1 MIFQIVI
8 TIICLIRCAI
18 TSEFST
24 SMYERDSWN
33 KTKNKWPAELYING
47 KNPKSSF
54 DNEFNV
60 EKKLTTLCDKIESL
74 PQNTANHDIANQQK
88 NDKPSQYKGVSWHRQ
103 SRKWCVFV
111 RLKDKKIK
119 YGGTF
124 NDELDAA
131 KRVNQLCE
139 DLGITPKNSAISAIP
154 NQQYQA
160 KEKTSQYK
168 GVSYDKQTGKWLARF
183 HFKGQ
188 TPKYGGQF
196 NDEQDAA
203 KKVNQICKG
212 FGIPLQNPGIN
223 GMPNQQHETKEKAS
237 QHKGVTYDK
246 GTGKWRA
253 RCQLK
258 GQTPTYGGVFEDEL
272 HAAIK
277 VNELCKDFGIPEY
290 NPTISAIPNHEYQ
303 KKEKTSQYKGVTW
316 QKETGNWS
324 VLMSR
329 KGGKKE
335 YGVFKNEL
343 DAAKMKREKKS
354 QYKGVHWNAHCEK
367 WGVRLYM
374 KEKKNENME
383 ECSKMS
389 WMQQRERIKFVKN

>member
-1 MIFQIVI
+1 
-8 TIICLIRCAI
+8 L
-18 TSEFST
+18 
-24 SMYERDSWN
+24 
-33 KTKNKWPAELYING
+33 
-47 KNPKSSF
+47 
-54 DNEFNV
+54 
-60 EKKLTTLCDKIESL
+60 
-74 PQNTANHDIANQQK
+74 
-88 NDKPSQYKGVSWHRQ
+88 
-103 SRKWCVFV
+103 
-111 RLKDKKIK
+111 
-119 YGGTF
+119 
-124 NDELDAA
+124 
-131 KRVNQLCE
+131 
-139 DLGITPKNSAISAIP
+139 
-154 NQQYQA
+154 
-160 KEKTSQYK
+160 
-168 GVSYDKQTGKWLARF
+168 
-183 HFKGQ
+183 KGQ

-277 VNELCKDFGIPEY
+277 VNEICKDFGIPEY

-374 KEKKNENME
+374 KEKKRKYGGMFKDELDAAKRANQICEELGIPTLNPEINAIPNEQCQRNDKTSQYKGVSYKKQTCKWVARFHLKGHTPKYGGQFNNE
-383 ECSKMS
+383 EDAGKKVNQICK
-389 WMQQRERIKFVKN
+389 EFGIPPYNPEIDAIPNEGYENGKLIFV